1 MGMDIEPDAQDI
13 NEKIEAYI
21 IELGLPFEEVQDGL
35 WLIHDEIDYID
46 NIVVYHNSP
55 VLTFRVKLA
64 DAPEPEEQPELY
76 RRLLELNATS
86 MVAGAY
92 GLEDDAVVIVESL
105 QSDTL
110 TQNEFQA
117 AIDTITLAVREHYHD
132 LKALINPSKDEDSTP
147 EPVEAADRA

>member
-1 MGMDIEPDAQDI
+1 MGMDIEPDGQAV

-21 IELGLPFEEVQDGL
+21 IDLGLPFEEVQEGL
-35 WLIHDEIDYID
+35 WLIHDDIDFID
-46 NIVVYHNSP
+46 NIVVYHNPP

-64 DAPEPEEQPELY
+64 DAPEGEEQPQLY

-86 MVAGAY
+86 MIAGAY

-105 QSDTL
+105 QSDNL
-110 TQNEFQA
+110 RQSEFQA

-132 LKALINPSKDEDSTP
+132 LKTLIKPKSDDNER